1 MTKKI
6 IFTEEQINEM
16 IDLHNKGFLNRE
28 IGDVFNISRQTVGKI
43 LTENNVPSRHPLLT
57 SEKKELMCRLY
68 IGGMSIKQVAE
79 TVKSGETTVKKV
91 LTENGIKTKDMSHAK
106 QKYTINEEYFD
117 KIDTPN
123 KAYILG
129 LMYADGCVSNKT
141 NNFSISLQERDVDI
155 LNKIKSELQSN
166 HPLYYLKYNEK
177 NPNLSNQYMLSITN
191 KQLHNSLIDKGVI
204 PNKSLKLEFPN
215 YLDDHLIPHFIRG
228 YLDGDGHISKN
239 SKEKRISIIST
250 VNFCNTLKSIIKNKL
265 NVHCSIS
272 YCHGKKEVS
281 TRSLGIAGG
290 HQVKKFLDW
299 IYNDSDL
306 YLNRKYEI
314 YHELYC
320 KTA

>member
-28 IGDVFNISRQTVGKI
+28 IGDIFNISRQTVGKI
-43 LTENNVPSRHPLLT
+43 LTENNVPSRHPWLT
-57 SEKKELMCRLY
+57 TKKKETICKLY
-68 IGGMSIKQVAE
+68 INGMSIKQVAE

-129 LMYADGCVSNKT
+129 LIYADGNISKSNNTFK
-141 NNFSISLQERDVDI
+141 ISLQDRDVDI
-155 LNKIKSELQSN
+155 LHKIKFELQSN
-166 HPLYYLKYNEK
+166 HPLRYLKYNDK
-177 NPNLSNQYMLSITN
+177 NPNWSNQYMLSITN
-191 KQLHNSLIDKGVI
+191 KHIPESLIDKGVI

-228 YLDGDGHISKN
+228 YLDGDGSISKN
-239 SKEKRISIIST
+239 PKEKRIAIIST
-250 VNFCNTLKSIIKNKL
+250 VNFCNTLKSIIENKL
-265 NVHCSIS
+265 NIHCSIS
-272 YCHGKKEVS
+272 YCHGKKETP

-290 HQVKKFLDW
+290 NQVKKFLDW
-299 IYNDSDL
+299 IYKDSDL
-306 YLNRKYEI
+306 YLDRKYEI
-314 YHELYC
+314 YQDLYC
-320 KTA
+320 KSA